1 MTILYHTQSF
11 CQKSAERKFIL
22 DQFNS
27 IVCIFLFQ
35 LEKFRNHNSQW
46 LCMVESQQHEDN
58 NDSFNDQEVEQ
69 NDLDN
74 YLRGE
79 YLDNCAYVDDL
90 YNSNS
95 NSNNSN
101 NKESEDNDSNNS
113 NNPASPAN
121 STYSRPI
128 SR

>member
-1 MTILYHTQSF
+1 MCVFFFSSF
-11 CQKSAERKFIL
+11 HFLRLFRFRLPANSS
-22 DQFNS
+22 NS
-27 IVCIFLFQ
+27 IMYPWTQ

-58 NDSFNDQEVEQ
+58 TEDYQDEEDEEH
-69 NDLDN
+69 DLDN
-74 YLRGE
+74 YLRSE
-79 YLDNCAYVDDL
+79 YLDNCDL

-95 NSNNSN
+95 NT
-101 NKESEDNDSNNS
+101 NKENEDQDESNSNS

-121 STYSRPI
+121 SSYSRPV